1 MKQEPL
7 SPGPIL
13 AQSQAREVKV
23 ERTGNISGLRYIT
36 SRYED
41 DEPRTAIV
49 GGILHLEGRWFGLT
63 VLTPFLEDH
72 HPSGDGGQLF
82 WYSAPYE
89 SEFKSTEI
97 YDAREPHALWGR
109 IPPNPETL
117 QPLEQYFSRSEN
129 WALVELVN
137 QELVET
143 CVPGPEASWVLLPSI
158 TDEKPVPRWQLM
170 IPDRVLPPS
179 DEPLMVVKRVER
191 SRETVHLRY
200 HYVFQSGG
208 FLAESG
214 AWVIEEPHL
223 SVVGIV
229 QDSNH
234 ITIQANPAW
243 WTFDE
248 LKQRFPDLKPPLIC
262 CGFPK
267 DSEFLGSRYDT
278 DVVPKKE
285 EEDIPSV

>member
-1 MKQEPL
+1 MSEMKEEPS
-7 SPGPIL
+7 SPGQIV
-13 AQSQAREVKV
+13 AQSQTRKINV
-23 ERTGNISGLRYIT
+23 ERTGNISGLRYVT
-36 SRYED
+36 YGYED
-41 DEPRTAIV
+41 HQPRTGMV
-49 GGILHLEGRWFGLT
+49 GGILQLEGRWFGLT

-72 HPSGDGGQLF
+72 HHNGGGGQPF
-82 WYSAPYE
+82 WYSAPHE
-89 SEFKSTEI
+89 TGFKSAEI

-137 QELVET
+137 QELAET
-143 CVPGPEASWVLLPSI
+143 CVPGPEASWMLLPSM
-158 TDEKPVPRWQLM
+158 TDREKPVPRWQLM

-179 DEPLMVVKRVER
+179 DKPLMVVKPFGRLKKNVR
-191 SRETVHLRY
+191 MCYS
-200 HYVFQSGG
+200 FKSGG

-214 AWVIEEPHL
+214 AWVIEELHL

-229 QDSNH
+229 QGSNPF
-234 ITIQANPAW
+234 TIQAIPAW
-243 WTFDE
+243 STFDE

-267 DSEFLGSRYDT
+267 YSEFLGSGYDT
-278 DVVPKKE
+278 DDVPKKKR
-285 EEDIPSV
+285 